1 MEPLRETTTVLVIV
15 FALSLFGAG
24 TAVAE
29 TIESHDET
37 ISASSDDVLCEG
49 QDCDGPS
56 ASATTTVSTPD
67 IHPSE
72 PNLACIDAKEN
83 EASSEDCDVLEPEIG
98 SLWVS
103 VHAGVDGLDLDYN
116 SEEDDP
122 VEESNAA
129 PGSNTE
135 DGFLENYGAGL
146 LLVGAVG
153 ASGMAAS
160 VGLRRFVTLLL
171 APLASRLQRSELLEN
186 DKRRAIYEKISEDPG
201 INLRALADELDLA
214 WGTLLHHL
222 RKLEDNHLVT
232 SQRYGKYRRFFLNGS
247 TYNEEEQARLAAL
260 STPSTARVAEYILD
274 NPGAS
279 QSEIG
284 DAIGVTAS
292 TILFHVRR
300 LKDVELV
307 EEERDGRYV
316 HYYPKI
322 SDHEAQQMAAA

>member
-1 MEPLRETTTVLVIV
+1 MEFVRKTPTLLLIG
-15 FALSLFGAG
+15 FALILFTMG
-24 TAVAE
+24 TATASVVDSHHE
-29 TIESHDET
+29 TVSTDTNE
-37 ISASSDDVLCEG
+37 ALCQE
-49 QDCDGPS
+49 QNACQGPS
-56 ASATTTVSTPD
+56 ASATATVTTPGVN
-67 IHPSE
+67 PSE
-72 PNLACIDAKEN
+72 SACLENHDPEALPEACNLTD
-83 EASSEDCDVLEPEIG
+83 PEVG
-98 SLWVS
+98 TLGVS
-103 VHAGVDGLDLDYN
+103 VHAGVHGLDLDRDTDDGEDADASNVGVGTN
-116 SEEDDP
+116 SD
-122 VEESNAA
+122 
-129 PGSNTE
+129 
-135 DGFLENYGAGL
+135 DGFLEAYGAGI

-153 ASGMAAS
+153 ASGMAAT

-171 APLASRLQRSELLEN
+171 TPLASRLQRSELLEN

-201 INLRALADELDLA
+201 VNLRSLADELNLA

-260 STPSTARVAEYILD
+260 STPSTARVAGYILD
-274 NPGAS
+274 NPGAN

-292 TILFHVRR
+292 TVLFHVRR
-300 LKDVELV
+300 LQDVELV